1 MGDLIHGGVRFVPT
15 RAGIVNLW
23 DYRDQEFCF
32 ADGRLVLRG
41 PNGSGK
47 TKALE
52 VLFPFV
58 LDGRIEPRRL
68 NPFAGEERTMKS
80 NLLYRK
86 QESAYSYVWMEF
98 ARGSWTD
105 PEVVT
110 VGIGMR
116 ATRSADKVTRWY
128 FVADGRVGVDFS
140 LLDSE
145 DRPLTRKQL
154 AEQIGTDAIVDRPV
168 EYRAAIDARMFGL
181 GQQRYDQLINLILT
195 LRRPQLAKNLDPR
208 GLSQALTDGLRPLDE
223 QLILDAARSFSD
235 MEEVGRTLEGLVQ
248 ADTATRTFVNVY
260 RKYLAVQAKTD
271 VDQVRT
277 RLDAVT
283 HAATA
288 LHAASALRQR
298 RDTERAAAETR
309 ADDADRAYE
318 QALADRETLQRSS
331 AYEGKQQLDDL
342 ADAVRRL
349 ETSAAVHR
357 DKATKA
363 AQTVDQRAEEFER
376 AQAAVQHAAS
386 ALARGEDELRSAATE
401 AGIEWAALPEQAR
414 GDQLTTTVRSHAEER
429 DADVR
434 AVRRA
439 LTLVDTAATE
449 RTRAERAAQRAL
461 ELRDA
466 AAAELA
472 EAEAAV
478 TLARSDTAAALREW
492 WNTHRD
498 VYGPVREGLVEAL
511 EHALT
516 STGTEPTPAPTTG
529 GRKSR
534 KKSTAG
540 SEQSAPVSGP
550 IDAALRQSA
559 PGARGG
565 QAQHALDGDATPT
578 GPSRSTSATG
588 TASGE
593 PAAGSGNEFLTPA
606 EVLAERTEPLTED
619 IRARRL
625 HARSRADQSAAHLTE
640 LRAEQQ
646 RIAAERDDAPP
657 PFAARTADRAARPG
671 APLWRLV
678 RFAPHLTPASA
689 AGIEAAL
696 QAANLLDAWV
706 TPDADAPAHDSEQFL
721 LPLPPADRPTGPT
734 LADVLEVED
743 DTFGVPRT
751 TVADILGSIALHES
765 TSAGA
770 TAASNAGPKSGR
782 PGKDT
787 AVQGT
792 PDESR
797 PSAVPTTGP
806 HEIAATP
813 TPDSARTAEDPAAA
827 REGDSGHD
835 VTAPQESAATA
846 HATFAAHTT
855 HTAPGADSA
864 RGDDRAASGTD
875 SAQARAVSGA
885 DGVRAADPASLAAVA
900 AHPQLTV
907 TTGGHFRQGIQVGRH
922 TKSDAEFIGTTARA
936 RRRELRLAELA
947 AAIEATEAAIAE
959 AEAEAAA
966 ATAELTRI
974 TAAAKALPRTAAV
987 TAALRAV
994 SEAAGMLR
1002 SRSEATAQTERDLD
1016 QAIADC
1022 TAAEKKVRAIAADH
1036 RAPRD
1041 PAELD
1046 ALAAAVRHFEN
1057 AGTALLR
1064 LRGDHQREHER
1075 AREARDRLDESRDL
1089 AEAFAEEAE
1098 AARTGYEEQLR
1109 KLETLR
1115 EALGAGAADIDRELE
1130 AAREKIDAARAEQ
1143 KAARKAAHEA
1153 IEAVGSAEGAHRAAH
1168 DALGTALAELRTD
1181 VRTLAPYARP
1191 DLLTLLGARA
1201 ESRWPSSDAAWSTP
1215 EQLLYRIE
1223 NGDPEQQPQVLPPEV
1238 LELFENLS
1246 AATASVRAG
1255 EAARKS
1261 TRSAVT
1267 TALQEFDAAL
1277 AASRQDYRLHWDAAD
1292 GLTVVQVH
1300 DEHGLSALADFAER
1314 IAAARRD
1321 QELLLTDSER
1331 RILEDAL
1338 LTGLAQQIHER
1349 TGDARDLIAKMGA
1362 EMKQR
1367 HMSSGNTIGVHWVL
1381 ADTLS
1386 DPARAVCKILDR
1398 DSSELTAD
1406 DLSTIRS
1413 HFAAEIRAARA
1424 AHPERSFPEILA
1436 TTLDYRTWRVFSFT
1450 IITADGTEDRLTV
1463 ARHSALSG
1471 GEQSVSLHLP
1481 LFAAAHV
1488 MLDSA
1493 DPQAP
1498 RLLALDEAF
1507 AGVDDNGRSELLGLS
1522 VQFDLDLFMT
1532 GYDLWITYDHV
1543 PACAHYDLAHS
1554 AAENT
1559 VSATLLVWDAG
1570 DLLAEHDGTDLTT
1583 ALGSPNRRRTPHT
1596 IEGGIPLTVA

>member
-1 MGDLIHGGVRFVPT
+1 MADHIHGGVRFVPT
-15 RAGIVNLW
+15 RAGIINLW

-98 ARGSWTD
+98 ARGSWTG
-105 PEVVT
+105 PETVT
-110 VGIGMR
+110 IGIGMR
-116 ATRSADKVTRWY
+116 ATRSNDKVTRWY

-140 LLDSE
+140 LLGPD

-154 AEQIGTDAIVDRPV
+154 AEQIGSDAIVDRPV

-248 ADTATRTFVNVY
+248 ADTATRDFVNVY

-271 VDQVRT
+271 IDQVRV

-283 HAATA
+283 HSSTA
-288 LHAASALRQR
+288 LHAAAALRKR

-309 ADDADRAYE
+309 AEDADRAYE

-342 ADAVRRL
+342 AGAVRRL
-349 ETSAAVHR
+349 ETSAAVQS
-357 DKATKA
+357 DKALKSR
-363 AQTVDQRAEEFER
+363 QTVDQRLEESER
-376 AQAAVQHAAS
+376 AQAAVTNAAF
-386 ALARGEDELRSAATE
+386 ALSRGEDELRSAAAE
-401 AGIEWAALPEQAR
+401 AGIGWSALPESAR
-414 GDQLTTTVRSHAEER
+414 AEHLTTTVRSHAEER

-439 LTLVDTAATE
+439 LTLVDQAVTE
-449 RTRAERAAQRAL
+449 RTRAERAAQRAA
-461 ELRDA
+461 ELRES

-472 EAEAAV
+472 EAEAGVA
-478 TLARSDTAAALREW
+478 LARSNTAVSLRDWWDSHRAVYAPIRNGLFEALDGAFGHVGTEHAPRPASGGKKAAMGAGSRTGVDSAAQDGTGKAGGKRSATGPDGGGPVDTAA
-492 WNTHRD
+492 TGP
-498 VYGPVREGLVEAL
+498 GPVDAFDDGSV
-511 EHALT
+511 
-516 STGTEPTPAPTTG
+516 PA
-529 GRKSR
+529 
-534 KKSTAG
+534 
-540 SEQSAPVSGP
+540 
-550 IDAALRQSA
+550 
-559 PGARGG
+559 
-565 QAQHALDGDATPT
+565 
-578 GPSRSTSATG
+578 
-588 TASGE
+588 
-593 PAAGSGNEFLTPA
+593 TPA
-606 EVLAERTEPLTED
+606 EVLTERTEPLTEE
-619 IRARRL
+619 IRARRQE
-625 HARSRADQSAAHLTE
+625 SRARAAQATARAGE
-640 LRAEQQ
+640 LRAE
-646 RIAAERDDAPP
+646 RERVAAERDDAPP
-657 PFAARTADRAARPG
+657 AFAARTDARPDRAG

-678 RFAPHLTPASA
+678 RFADGVGAHEA

-706 TPDADAPAHDSEQFL
+706 CADAELPDHASDQFL
-721 LPLPPADRPTGPT
+721 TPLPQQLRPTGRT
-734 LADVLEVED
+734 LADVLVVED
-743 DTFGVPRT
+743 DSGTLTVPREI
-751 TVADILGSIALHES
+751 VSGILASIALHEV
-765 TSAGA
+765 AGSV
-770 TAASNAGPKSGR
+770 TAA
-782 PGKDT
+782 
-787 AVQGT
+787 
-792 PDESR
+792 
-797 PSAVPTTGP
+797 
-806 HEIAATP
+806 
-813 TPDSARTAEDPAAA
+813 
-827 REGDSGHD
+827 
-835 VTAPQESAATA
+835 
-846 HATFAAHTT
+846 
-855 HTAPGADSA
+855 
-864 RGDDRAASGTD
+864 
-875 SAQARAVSGA
+875 GA
-885 DGVRAADPASLAAVA
+885 DGKGRTVTGAEAQPVGAEG
-900 AHPQLTV
+900 QLTIA
-907 TTGGHFRQGIQVGRH
+907 TDGRFRQGVQVGRH
-922 TKSDAEFIGTTARA
+922 VKADAEFIGTTARA

-947 AAIEATEAAIAE
+947 AAIETAVGEADT
-959 AEAEAAA
+959 AAADEQA
-966 ATAELTRI
+966 ATAELGRI
-974 TAAAKALPRTAAV
+974 SAAAKALPRTTAV
-987 TAALRAV
+987 TAALRSVA
-994 SEAAGMLR
+994 EAAGMLR
-1002 SRSEATAQTERDLD
+1002 SRSEAAGQAERDLD
-1016 QAIADC
+1016 QAVAEYTNAD
-1022 TAAEKKVRAIAADH
+1022 KKVRAIAADH

-1057 AGTALLR
+1057 AGTGLLR

-1075 AREARDRLDESRDL
+1075 AREAGDRLEEAKDL

-1098 AARTGYEEQLR
+1098 AARAGYEEQLR

-1115 EALGAGAADIDRELE
+1115 EALGAGAADIDRELD
-1130 AAREKIDAARAEQ
+1130 AAREKIEAARAEQ
-1143 KAARKAAHEA
+1143 KAARKAAAEA
-1153 IEAVGSAEGAHRAAH
+1153 IEAVGTAEGAHRAAH
-1168 DALGTALAELRTD
+1168 DTLGTALTELLAD
-1181 VRTLAPYARP
+1181 VRHLAPYARP
-1191 DLLTLLGARA
+1191 DLLSLLGAPVD
-1201 ESRWPSSDAAWSTP
+1201 SRWPSSDAAWSTP

-1223 NGDPEQQPQVLPPEV
+1223 NGDPEQEPTVLPAEV
-1238 LELFENLS
+1238 SALFENLA

-1277 AASRQDYRLHWDAAD
+1277 TAARQDYRLHWDAAD

-1300 DEHGLSALADFAER
+1300 DDHGLSALADFAAR
-1314 IAAARRD
+1314 IGAARRD
-1321 QELLLTDSER
+1321 QELLLTDAER

-1349 TGDARDLIAKMGA
+1349 TCDARDLISRMGA
-1362 EMKQR
+1362 EMRQR
-1367 HMSSGNTIGVHWVL
+1367 RMSSGNTIGVHWVL
-1381 ADTLS
+1381 ADNLAE
-1386 DPARAVCKILDR
+1386 PARAVCKLLDR
-1398 DSSELTAD
+1398 DSAELTAE
-1406 DLSTIRS
+1406 DLSTIRAY
-1413 HFAAEIRAARA
+1413 FAAEIRTARA

-1436 TTLDYRTWRVFSFT
+1436 ATLDYRAWRVFSFT
-1450 IITADGTEDRLTV
+1450 IVTADGAEDRLTV

-1532 GYDLWITYDHV
+1532 GYDLWITYPHV

-1559 VSATLLVWDAG
+1559 VSATLLVWDSD

-1583 ALGSPNRRRTPHT
+1583 ALGSPNRRRLPHGLEGAIPMDEELET
-1596 IEGGIPLTVA
+1596 IS

>member
-1 MGDLIHGGVRFVPT
+1 MADLIHGGVRFVPT
-15 RAGIVNLW
+15 RAGIINLW

-32 ADGRLVLRG
+32 ADGRIVLRG

-98 ARGSWTD
+98 ARGSWDD
-105 PEVVT
+105 PETVT

-116 ATRSADKVTRWY
+116 ATRSSDKVTRWY

-140 LLDSE
+140 LLGPD

-154 AEQIGTDAIVDRPV
+154 AEQIGGDAIMDRPV

-248 ADTATRTFVNVY
+248 ADSATRAFVGVY

-271 VDQVRT
+271 VDQVRV

-283 HAATA
+283 HASTA
-288 LHAASALRQR
+288 LHAAAALRQR
-298 RDTERAAAETR
+298 RDGDRAAVETR
-309 ADDADRAYE
+309 AEDADRAYE

-349 ETSAAVHR
+349 ETSSAVHR
-357 DKATKA
+357 DKALKA
-363 AQTVDQRAEEFER
+363 RQTVDQRAQESER
-376 AQAAVQHAAS
+376 AQAAVQHASS
-386 ALARGEDELRSAATE
+386 ALSRGEDELRSAAEE
-401 AGIEWAALPEQAR
+401 AGIGWTALPEQAR
-414 GDQLTTTVRSHAEER
+414 TEHLTTTVRSHAEER

-439 LTLVDTAATE
+439 LTMVDAAVTE
-449 RTRAERAAQRAL
+449 RTRAERAAQRAT
-461 ELRDA
+461 ELREA
-466 AAAELA
+466 AGAELA
-472 EAEAAV
+472 QAEASV
-478 TLARSDTAAALREW
+478 VLARSDTAISLRDW
-492 WNTHRD
+492 WDTHRE
-498 VYGPVREGLVEAL
+498 VYSPIREGLFEAL
-511 EHALT
+511 NDALSHA
-516 STGTEPTPAPTTG
+516 GTEHLTPQRTSAA
-529 GRKSR
+529 
-534 KKSTAG
+534 AG
-540 SEQSAPVSGP
+540 M
-550 IDAALRQSA
+550 L
-559 PGARGG
+559 
-565 QAQHALDGDATPT
+565 
-578 GPSRSTSATG
+578 SATG
-588 TASGE
+588 ASAGGKGRSRKGAADSHGPDATAADGGDAGPSGA
-593 PAAGSGNEFLTPA
+593 AAGADRAASAPADEAAVLATPA
-606 EVLAERTEPLTED
+606 EVLADRTEPLTEE
-619 IRARRL
+619 IRTRRQEARA
-625 HARSRADQSAAHLTE
+625 HAAQAQARAAG
-640 LRAEQQ
+640 LRAEREQV
-646 RIAAERDDAPP
+646 AAERDDAPP
-657 PFAARTADRAARPG
+657 AFAARTDVRGERPG

-678 RFAPHLTPASA
+678 RFADKIDPAAA

-706 TPDADAPAHDSEQFL
+706 CADSELPEHASDQFL
-721 LPLPPADRPTGPT
+721 VPLPKAQRPTGRT
-734 LADVLEVED
+734 LADVLVVED
-743 DTFGVPRT
+743 DSDTLTVPRQ
-751 TVADILGSIALHES
+751 TVADVLASISLHE
-765 TSAGA
+765 A
-770 TAASNAGPKSGR
+770 TTKGSK
-782 PGKDT
+782 
-787 AVQGT
+787 
-792 PDESR
+792 
-797 PSAVPTTGP
+797 
-806 HEIAATP
+806 
-813 TPDSARTAEDPAAA
+813 AAA
-827 REGDSGHD
+827 GELL
-835 VTAPQESAATA
+835 TIAT
-846 HATFAAHTT
+846 
-855 HTAPGADSA
+855 
-864 RGDDRAASGTD
+864 
-875 SAQARAVSGA
+875 
-885 DGVRAADPASLAAVA
+885 DGCY
-900 AHPQLTV
+900 
-907 TTGGHFRQGIQVGRH
+907 RQGVQFGRH
-922 TKSDAEFIGTTARA
+922 LKGDAEFIGTTARA

-947 AAIEATEAAIAE
+947 AAIESAETAAEDANAQE
-959 AEAEAAA
+959 QA
-966 ATAELTRI
+966 ATAELARVS
-974 TAAAKALPRTAAV
+974 AAAKALPRTTAV

-1002 SRSEATAQTERDLD
+1002 SRSEAAGQAERDLD
-1016 QAIADC
+1016 QAVSEYSTAD
-1022 TAAEKKVRAIAADH
+1022 KKVRAIAADH
-1036 RAPRD
+1036 QAPRD

-1064 LRGDHQREHER
+1064 LRGDHQRENER
-1075 AREARDRLDESRDL
+1075 SRESGDRLDEANDL

-1098 AARTGYEEQLR
+1098 AARSGYEEQQR

-1130 AAREKIDAARAEQ
+1130 HARERIDAARAEQ
-1143 KAARKAAHEA
+1143 KSARKAAHEA
-1153 IEAVGSAEGAHRAAH
+1153 IEAVGTAEGAHRAAH
-1168 DALGTALAELRTD
+1168 DTLGTALTELLAD
-1181 VRTLAPYARP
+1181 VRHLAPYARP
-1191 DLLTLLGARA
+1191 DLLSLLGAPV

-1223 NGDPEQQPQVLPPEV
+1223 NGDPEQEPAVLPDDV
-1238 LELFENLS
+1238 AALFENL
-1246 AATASVRAG
+1246 ATATTSVRAG
-1255 EAARKS
+1255 EATRKT

-1277 AASRQDYRLHWDAAD
+1277 TAARQDYRLHWDAAD

-1300 DEHGLSALADFAER
+1300 DDHGLSALADFAER
-1314 IAAARRD
+1314 IGAARKD

-1349 TGDARDLIAKMGA
+1349 TSDARDLINRMGM

-1367 HMSSGNTIGVHWVL
+1367 RMSSGNTIGVHWVL

-1386 DPARAVCKILDR
+1386 EPARAVCKLLDR
-1398 DSSELTAD
+1398 DSSELVPD
-1406 DLSTIRS
+1406 DLATIRS

-1436 TTLDYRTWRVFSFT
+1436 ATLDYRTWRVFSFT

-1532 GYDLWITYDHV
+1532 GYDLWITYQHV
-1543 PACAHYDLAHS
+1543 PGCAHYDLAHS

-1559 VSATLLVWDAG
+1559 VSATLLVWDSD
-1570 DLLAEHDGTDLTT
+1570 DLLAEHDGSDLTA
-1583 ALGSPNRRRTPHT
+1583 ALGSPNRRRLPHRV
-1596 IEGGIPLTVA
+1596 EGAIALL

>member
-1 MGDLIHGGVRFVPT
+1 MSDLIHGGVRFVPT

-58 LDGRIEPRRL
+58 FDGRIEPRRL

-98 ARGSWTD
+98 ARGDWAE

-110 VGIGMR
+110 IGIGMR
-116 ATRSADKVTRWY
+116 ATRSQDKVTRWY

-140 LLDSE
+140 LLGPD

-154 AEQIGTDAIVDRPV
+154 AEQIGSDAIVDRPV

-248 ADTATRTFVNVY
+248 ADSATRAFVGVY

-271 VDQVRT
+271 IDQVRT

-283 HAATA
+283 HAGTA
-288 LHAASALRQR
+288 LHAAAALRQR
-298 RDTERAAAETR
+298 RDADRAAAETR
-309 ADDADRAYE
+309 AEDADRAYE
-318 QALADRETLQRSS
+318 QALSDRETLQRSS

-349 ETSAAVHR
+349 ETSSAVHR
-357 DKATKA
+357 DKALKA
-363 AQTVDQRAEEFER
+363 GQTVDQRAEESER
-376 AQAAVQHAAS
+376 ARAAVTHAAS
-386 ALARGEDELRSAATE
+386 ALARGEDELRSAAEE
-401 AGIEWAALPEQAR
+401 AGINWTALPEQAR
-414 GDQLTTTVRSHAEER
+414 ADHLTTTVRSHAEER

-439 LTLVDTAATE
+439 LTLVDQAANE
-449 RTRAERAAQRAL
+449 RTRAERAVQRAA
-461 ELRDA
+461 ELKDS

-472 EAEAAV
+472 EAEASVA
-478 TLARSDTAAALREW
+478 LARSNTALALRDW
-492 WNTHRD
+492 WDTHRD
-498 VYGPVREGLVEAL
+498 VYSPIRTGLYEAISD
-511 EHALT
+511 ALAQ
-516 STGTEPTPAPTTG
+516 TGTEP
-529 GRKSR
+529 
-534 KKSTAG
+534 
-540 SEQSAPVSGP
+540 
-550 IDAALRQSA
+550 
-559 PGARGG
+559 
-565 QAQHALDGDATPT
+565 
-578 GPSRSTSATG
+578 ATG
-588 TASGE
+588 DL
-593 PAAGSGNEFLTPA
+593 PATPA
-606 EVLAERTEPLTED
+606 EVLAERTEPLTEE
-619 IRARRL
+619 IRTRRQEARG
-625 HARSRADQSAAHLTE
+625 RAAQATE
-640 LRAEQQ
+640 LAGRLRTEREQV
-646 RIAAERDDAPP
+646 AAERDDAPP
-657 PFAARTADRAARPG
+657 AFAGRTDARTERSG

-678 RFAPHLTPASA
+678 RFADHVEAGDA

-706 TPDADAPAHDSEQFL
+706 CAQDELPAHASEQFL
-721 LPLPPADRPTGPT
+721 VPLPAAERPAGPT
-734 LADVLEVED
+734 LADVLVVED
-743 DTFGVPRT
+743 DSETLTVPRDI
-751 TVADILGSIALHES
+751 VAGVLASIALHRV
-765 TSAGA
+765 
-770 TAASNAGPKSGR
+770 AANGT
-782 PGKDT
+782 KDT
-787 AVQGT
+787 K
-792 PDESR
+792 
-797 PSAVPTTGP
+797 
-806 HEIAATP
+806 
-813 TPDSARTAEDPAAA
+813 PAAA
-827 REGDSGHD
+827 PRS
-835 VTAPQESAATA
+835 SASV
-846 HATFAAHTT
+846 AALEND
-855 HTAPGADSA
+855 G
-864 RGDDRAASGTD
+864 AASGTSTTGD
-875 SAQARAVSGA
+875 GAASSGSSRAKAEPAAASSTGGAAESGSGPHTVSGVEAQPVSLGGGAVVSA
-885 DGVRAADPASLAAVA
+885 DGRYRFGVL
-900 AHPQLTV
+900 
-907 TTGGHFRQGIQVGRH
+907 VGRH
-922 TKSDAEFIGTTARA
+922 FKGDAEFIGTTARA
-936 RRRELRLAELA
+936 RRRELRLVELA
-947 AAIEATEAAIAE
+947 AAISTAEQDALDAASEERTATED
-959 AEAEAAA
+959 
-966 ATAELTRI
+966 LGRI
-974 TAAAKALPRTAAV
+974 SAAAKALPRTTAI
-987 TAALRAV
+987 TAALRMV
-994 SEAAGMLR
+994 SEAAGVLR
-1002 SRSEATAQTERDLD
+1002 TRAEGTAQAERELD
-1016 QAIADC
+1016 QAVAEYAAAD
-1022 TAAEKKVRAIAADH
+1022 KKVRGIAADH
-1036 RAPRD
+1036 KVPRD

-1075 AREARDRLDESRDL
+1075 SREAGDRLEEAKDL

-1098 AARTGYEEQLR
+1098 AARSGYEEQQR

-1130 AAREKIDAARAEQ
+1130 LAREKIDAARAEQ

-1153 IEAVGSAEGAHRAAH
+1153 IEGVGAAEGAHRAAH
-1168 DALGTALAELRTD
+1168 AALGTALTELLAD
-1181 VRTLAPYARP
+1181 VRHLAPYARP
-1191 DLLTLLGARA
+1191 DLLSLLGAPA
-1201 ESRWPSSDAAWSTP
+1201 DSRWPSSDAAWSTP

-1223 NGDPEQQPQVLPPEV
+1223 NSDPEQEPKVLPDEV
-1238 LELFENLS
+1238 AALFENL
-1246 AATASVRAG
+1246 ATATASVRAG
-1255 EAARKS
+1255 DAARKS

-1277 AASRQDYRLHWDAAD
+1277 TAARQDYRLNWDAAD

-1300 DEHGLSALADFAER
+1300 DDHGLSSLADFAER
-1314 IAAARRD
+1314 INAARRD
-1321 QELLLTDSER
+1321 QELLLTDAER

-1349 TGDARDLIAKMGA
+1349 TSDARDLISRMGA

-1367 HMSSGNTIGVHWVL
+1367 RMSSGNTIGVHWVL
-1381 ADTLS
+1381 ADNL
-1386 DPARAVCKILDR
+1386 PEAARAVCKLLDR
-1398 DSSELTAD
+1398 DSADLTPD
-1406 DLSTIRS
+1406 DLSAIRA
-1413 HFAAEIRAARA
+1413 HFAAEIRSARA
-1424 AHPERSFPEILA
+1424 AHPERSYPEILA

-1450 IITADGTEDRLTV
+1450 IVTADGSEDRLTV
-1463 ARHSALSG
+1463 ARHSTLSG

-1532 GYDLWITYDHV
+1532 GYDLWITYPHV

-1559 VSATLLVWDAG
+1559 VSATLLVWDSD
-1570 DLLAEHDGTDLTT
+1570 DLLAEHDGSDLTA
-1583 ALGSPNRRRTPHT
+1583 ALGSPNRRRLPHGL
-1596 IEGGIPLTVA
+1596 EGAMPLDTELVPTS

>member
-1 MGDLIHGGVRFVPT
+1 MTDLIHGGIRFVPT

-47 TKALE
+47 TKGLE
-52 VLFPFV
+52 VLYPFV

-98 ARGSWTD
+98 ARGEWDD

-110 VGIGMR
+110 IGIGMR
-116 ATRSADKVTRWY
+116 ATRSSDKVTRWY

-140 LLDSE
+140 LLGPD

-154 AEQIGTDAIVDRPV
+154 AEQIGSDAIVDRPV
-168 EYRAAIDARMFGL
+168 EYRSAIDARMFGL

-235 MEEVGRTLEGLVQ
+235 MEEVGRTLEGLIQ
-248 ADTATRTFVNVY
+248 ADTATRTFVDVY

-271 VDQVRT
+271 IDQVRT

-283 HAATA
+283 HASTA
-288 LHAASALRQR
+288 LHAAAALRKR
-298 RDTERAAAETR
+298 RETDRAAAETR
-309 ADDADRAYE
+309 AEDADRAYE
-318 QALADRETLQRSS
+318 QALSDRETLQRSS

-342 ADAVRRL
+342 ADAVKRL
-349 ETSAAVHR
+349 ETSAAVHT
-357 DKATKA
+357 DKSLKA
-363 AQTVDQRAEEFER
+363 RQTVDQRNEESER
-376 AQAAVQHAAS
+376 ARSAVQHAAS
-386 ALARGEDELRSAATE
+386 ALSRGEDELRSAAEE
-401 AGIEWAALPEQAR
+401 AGIPWTDLPEQAR
-414 GDQLTTTVRSHAEER
+414 ADHLTTTVRSHAEER

-439 LTLVDTAATE
+439 LTLVDAAVTE
-449 RTRAERAAQRAL
+449 RTRAERAAQRAT
-461 ELRDA
+461 ELRDS

-472 EAEAAV
+472 ETEAAV
-478 TLARSDTAAALREW
+478 ALARSNTAASLREW
-492 WNTHRD
+492 WDTHRE
-498 VYGPVREGLVEAL
+498 VYSPIREGLFEAIDD
-511 EHALT
+511 ALGQV
-516 STGTEPTPAPTTG
+516 GTEQVA
-529 GRKSR
+529 
-534 KKSTAG
+534 
-540 SEQSAPVSGP
+540 V
-550 IDAALRQSA
+550 
-559 PGARGG
+559 
-565 QAQHALDGDATPT
+565 
-578 GPSRSTSATG
+578 
-588 TASGE
+588 
-593 PAAGSGNEFLTPA
+593 TPA
-606 EVLAERTEPLTED
+606 EVLAERTEPLTEEVRGRRQEART
-619 IRARRL
+619 RAAQGK
-625 HARSRADQSAAHLTE
+625 ARSAE
-640 LRAEQQ
+640 LRAEREQV
-646 RIAAERDDAPP
+646 AAERDDAPP
-657 PFAARTADRAARPG
+657 AFAARTDVRGEVPG

-678 RFAPHLTPASA
+678 RFADKVTPEAA

-696 QAANLLDAWV
+696 QASNLLDAWV
-706 TPDADAPAHDSEQFL
+706 CAGSELPAHASEQFL
-721 LPLPPADRPTGPT
+721 VPLPAKERPSGRT
-734 LADVLEVED
+734 LADVLVVED
-743 DTFGVPRT
+743 DSDTLTVPRQ
-751 TVADILGSIALHES
+751 TVADVLASIALHETATAKKKDS
-765 TSAGA
+765 SAG
-770 TAASNAGPKSGR
+770 
-782 PGKDT
+782 
-787 AVQGT
+787 
-792 PDESR
+792 
-797 PSAVPTTGP
+797 
-806 HEIAATP
+806 
-813 TPDSARTAEDPAAA
+813 
-827 REGDSGHD
+827 
-835 VTAPQESAATA
+835 
-846 HATFAAHTT
+846 
-855 HTAPGADSA
+855 
-864 RGDDRAASGTD
+864 
-875 SAQARAVSGA
+875 VSGA
-885 DGVRAADPASLAAVA
+885 AAQPVDGSLAIA
-900 AHPQLTV
+900 TD
-907 TTGGHFRQGIQVGRH
+907 GRFRQGVQVGRH
-922 TKSDAEFIGTTARA
+922 FKADAEFIGTTARA
-936 RRRELRLAELA
+936 RRRELRSAELA
-947 AAIEATEAAIAE
+947 AAIETAETEVATALAE
-959 AEAEAAA
+959 EQA
-966 ATAELTRI
+966 ATDELARI
-974 TAAAKALPRTAAV
+974 SAAAKALPRTTAV

-1002 SRSEATAQTERDLD
+1002 SRSEAAGQAERDLD
-1016 QAIADC
+1016 QAVAEYSAAD
-1022 TAAEKKVRAIAADH
+1022 KKVRAIAADH
-1036 RAPRD
+1036 KAPRD

-1046 ALAAAVRHFEN
+1046 ALAASVRHFEN

-1075 AREARDRLDESRDL
+1075 AREASDRLDESKDL

-1098 AARTGYEEQLR
+1098 AARSGYEEQLR

-1115 EALGAGAADIDRELE
+1115 EALGAGADDIDRELE
-1130 AAREKIDAARAEQ
+1130 LARERIDAARAEQ

-1153 IEAVGSAEGAHRAAH
+1153 IEGVGTAEGAHRAAH
-1168 DALGTALAELRTD
+1168 DTLGTALTELLAD
-1181 VRTLAPYARP
+1181 VRHLAPYARP
-1191 DLLTLLGARA
+1191 DLLSLLGAPP

-1223 NGDPEQQPQVLPPEV
+1223 NGDPEQEPKVLPDEV
-1238 LELFENLS
+1238 AELFENL
-1246 AATASVRAG
+1246 ATATSSVRAG

-1261 TRSAVT
+1261 TRSNVT

-1277 AASRQDYRLHWDAAD
+1277 AAARQDYRLHWDAAD

-1300 DEHGLSALADFAER
+1300 DDHGLSALADFAGR
-1314 IAAARRD
+1314 IGSARRD
-1321 QELLLTDSER
+1321 QELLLTDAER

-1349 TGDARDLIAKMGA
+1349 TSDARDLISRMGM

-1367 HMSSGNTIGVHWVL
+1367 RMSSGNTIGVHWVL
-1381 ADTLS
+1381 ADNLS
-1386 DPARAVCKILDR
+1386 EPARAVCKLLDR
-1398 DSSELTAD
+1398 DSSELTPE
-1406 DLSTIRS
+1406 DLSTIRAY
-1413 HFAAEIRAARA
+1413 FAAEIRTARA

-1436 TTLDYRTWRVFSFT
+1436 ATLDYRAWRVFSFT

-1532 GYDLWITYDHV
+1532 GYDLWITYPHV

-1559 VSATLLVWDAG
+1559 VSATLLVWDSA
-1570 DLLAEHDGTDLTT
+1570 DLLAEHDGTDLTA
-1583 ALGSPNRRRTPHT
+1583 ALGSPNRRRLPHGL
-1596 IEGGIPLTVA
+1596 EGAIPMDEELELTS

>member
-98 ARGSWTD
+98 ARGSWAD

-363 AQTVDQRAEEFER
+363 SQTVDQRAEEFER

-516 STGTEPTPAPTTG
+516 STGTEPAPAPAAS
-529 GRKSR
+529 GRKTR

-540 SEQSAPVSGP
+540 AEQSAPASGP
-550 IDAALRQSA
+550 ATELRQSA
-559 PGARGG
+559 PGTRGR
-565 QAQHALDGDATPT
+565 QPQHTLDGDATPT
-578 GPSRSTSATG
+578 ADTGPTDTLSATG
-588 TASGE
+588 A

-625 HARSRADQSAAHLTE
+625 HARTRADQSTAHLAE

-657 PFAARTADRAARPG
+657 PFAARTADRDARPG

-689 AGIEAAL
+689 AGVEAAL

-706 TPDADAPAHDSEQFL
+706 PPGSDIPAHDSEQFL
-721 LPLPPADRPTGPT
+721 LPLPSADRPTGPT

-751 TVADILGSIALHES
+751 TVADILASIALHES
-765 TSAGA
+765 T
-770 TAASNAGPKSGR
+770 TPPNAGTEAG
-782 PGKDT
+782 
-787 AVQGT
+787 
-792 PDESR
+792 
-797 PSAVPTTGP
+797 
-806 HEIAATP
+806 
-813 TPDSARTAEDPAAA
+813 
-827 REGDSGHD
+827 
-835 VTAPQESAATA
+835 
-846 HATFAAHTT
+846 
-855 HTAPGADSA
+855 
-864 RGDDRAASGTD
+864 AASGAD
-875 SAQARAVSGA
+875 NAQAPAASGA
-885 DGVRAADPASLAAVA
+885 DGARAADPASLAAVT
-900 AHPQLTV
+900 AHPRLTV
-907 TTGGHFRQGIQVGRH
+907 TTGGHFRQGIQLGRH

-947 AAIEATEAAIAE
+947 AAIEATEAANAE

-1075 AREARDRLDESRDL
+1075 TREARDRLDESRDL

>member
-1 MGDLIHGGVRFVPT
+1 MADLIHGGVRFVPT
-15 RAGIVNLW
+15 RAGIINLW

-58 LDGRIEPRRL
+58 FDGRIEPRRL

-98 ARGSWTD
+98 ARGSWSD
-105 PEVVT
+105 PETVT
-110 VGIGMR
+110 IGIGMR
-116 ATRSADKVTRWY
+116 ATRSSDKVTRWY

-140 LLDSE
+140 LLGPD

-154 AEQIGTDAIVDRPV
+154 AEQIGGDAIVDRPV
-168 EYRAAIDARMFGL
+168 EYRNAIDARMFGL

-248 ADTATRTFVNVY
+248 ADTATRAFVGVY

-283 HAATA
+283 HAGTA
-288 LHAASALRQR
+288 LHAAAALRKR
-298 RDTERAAAETR
+298 RDTERSAAETR
-309 ADDADRAYE
+309 AEDADRAYE
-318 QALADRETLQRSS
+318 QALSDRETLQRSS

-342 ADAVRRL
+342 ADAVKRL
-349 ETSAAVHR
+349 EASAAVHR

-363 AQTVDQRAEEFER
+363 GQTVDQRAEESER
-376 AQAAVQHAAS
+376 AQATITHAAS
-386 ALARGEDELRSAATE
+386 ALARGEDELRSAAEE
-401 AGIEWAALPEQAR
+401 AGINWSALPEQAR
-414 GDQLTTTVRSHAEER
+414 ADQLTTTVRSHAEER

-439 LTLVDTAATE
+439 LTLVDAAVTE
-449 RTRAERAAQRAL
+449 RTRAERATQRAT
-461 ELRDA
+461 ELREA

-472 EAEAAV
+472 QAEAKV
-478 TLARSDTAAALREW
+478 TLARSETAASLRDW
-492 WNTHRD
+492 WETHRD
-498 VYGPVREGLVEAL
+498 VYTPIRDGLFEAL
-511 EHALT
+511 DNALAT
-516 STGTEPTPAPTTG
+516 AGTEHSTAPTAHAAMAKTKG
-529 GRKSR
+529 GKRSAAATDTVSGAGAPTENDSR
-534 KKSTAG
+534 AAMQAGDPGASGAG
-540 SEQSAPVSGP
+540 SAGV
-550 IDAALRQSA
+550 
-559 PGARGG
+559 
-565 QAQHALDGDATPT
+565 
-578 GPSRSTSATG
+578 
-588 TASGE
+588 TA
-593 PAAGSGNEFLTPA
+593 TPA
-606 EVLAERTEPLTED
+606 EVLAERTEPLTEE
-619 IRARRL
+619 IRTRRQE
-625 HARSRADQSAAHLTE
+625 ARSRTAAALDRAAE
-640 LRAEQQ
+640 LRAEQKQ
-646 RIAAERDDAPP
+646 VAAERDDAPP
-657 PFAARTADRAARPG
+657 AFAARKDARADLPG

-678 RFAPHLTPASA
+678 RFADNVTPEAA

-706 TPDADAPAHDSEQFL
+706 CATDELPDHVSDQFL
-721 LPLPPADRPTGPT
+721 VPLPAKERPTGPT
-734 LADVLEVED
+734 LADVLVVED
-743 DTFGVPRT
+743 DSDALTVPRQV
-751 TVADILGSIALHES
+751 VADVLSSIALHDI
-765 TSAGA
+765 T
-770 TAASNAGPKSGR
+770 
-782 PGKDT
+782 
-787 AVQGT
+787 
-792 PDESR
+792 
-797 PSAVPTTGP
+797 
-806 HEIAATP
+806 
-813 TPDSARTAEDPAAA
+813 
-827 REGDSGHD
+827 
-835 VTAPQESAATA
+835 
-846 HATFAAHTT
+846 
-855 HTAPGADSA
+855 TAPGGSA
-864 RGDDRAASGTD
+864 RQAKKSQSHTAISDSGT
-875 SAQARAVSGA
+875 SGSTA
-885 DGVRAADPASLAAVA
+885 TAPDMAAVQPLSALEA
-900 AHPQLTV
+900 AAGIAVATD
-907 TTGGHFRQGIQVGRH
+907 GRYRQGVQVGRH
-922 TKSDAEFIGTTARA
+922 VKADAEFIGTTARA

-947 AAIEATEAAIAE
+947 AAIEA
-959 AEAEAAA
+959 AEAAA
-966 ATAELTRI
+966 GDARAEEQAATEELARI
-974 TAAAKALPRTAAV
+974 SAAAKALPRTTAV

-1002 SRSEATAQTERDLD
+1002 SRSEAAAQAERDLD
-1016 QAIADC
+1016 QAVAEY
-1022 TAAEKKVRAIAADH
+1022 TAADKKVRAIAADH

-1064 LRGDHQREHER
+1064 LRGDHLRENER
-1075 AREARDRLDESRDL
+1075 AREASDRLLEARDL

-1098 AARTGYEEQLR
+1098 AAKAGYEEQLR

-1130 AAREKIDAARAEQ
+1130 TAREKIDAARAEQ

-1153 IEAVGSAEGAHRAAH
+1153 IEGVGAAEGAHRAAH
-1168 DALGTALAELRTD
+1168 AALGTALTELLAD
-1181 VRTLAPYARP
+1181 VRHLAPYARA
-1191 DLLTLLGARA
+1191 DLLSLLGAPVD
-1201 ESRWPSSDAAWSTP
+1201 SRWPSSDAAWSTP

-1223 NGDPEQQPQVLPPEV
+1223 NSDPEQELKVLPDEV
-1238 LELFENLS
+1238 ATLFENLA

-1261 TRSAVT
+1261 TRTAVT

-1300 DEHGLSALADFAER
+1300 DEHGLSAVADFAER

-1338 LTGLAQQIHER
+1338 LTGLAQQIYER
-1349 TGDARDLIAKMGA
+1349 TCDARELISRMGH

-1381 ADTLS
+1381 ADTLPE
-1386 DPARAVCKILDR
+1386 PARAVCKLLDR
-1398 DSSELTAD
+1398 GATELSAD
-1406 DLSTIRS
+1406 DLSTIRA

-1436 TTLDYRTWRVFSFT
+1436 TTLDYRAWRVFSFT

-1532 GYDLWITYDHV
+1532 GYDLWITYPHV
-1543 PACAHYDLAHS
+1543 PGCAHYDLAHS

-1559 VSATLLVWDAG
+1559 VSATLLVWDSA
-1570 DLLAEHDGTDLTT
+1570 DLLAEHDGSDLAS
-1583 ALGSPNRRRTPHT
+1583 ALGSPNRRRLPHGL
-1596 IEGGIPLTVA
+1596 EGAIPLDAELELTS

>member
-98 ARGSWTD
+98 ARGSWAD

-363 AQTVDQRAEEFER
+363 SQTVDQRAEEFER

-516 STGTEPTPAPTTG
+516 STGTEPTPAPATG
-529 GRKSR
+529 GRKTR

-540 SEQSAPVSGP
+540 SEQSAPASGP
-550 IDAALRQSA
+550 AAELRQSA
-559 PGARGG
+559 PGTRGG
-565 QAQHALDGDATPT
+565 QPQHTLDGDATPT
-578 GPSRSTSATG
+578 ADTGPTATPSATG
-588 TASGE
+588 A
-593 PAAGSGNEFLTPA
+593 PAAGSGTEFLTPA

-625 HARSRADQSAAHLTE
+625 HARTRADQSTAQLAE

-657 PFAARTADRAARPG
+657 PFAARTADRDARPG

-678 RFAPHLTPASA
+678 RFAPHLAPASA
-689 AGIEAAL
+689 AGVEAAL

-706 TPDADAPAHDSEQFL
+706 TPDADVPAHDSEQFL

-765 TSAGA
+765 T
-770 TAASNAGPKSGR
+770 TPPNAGTEAG
-782 PGKDT
+782 
-787 AVQGT
+787 
-792 PDESR
+792 
-797 PSAVPTTGP
+797 
-806 HEIAATP
+806 
-813 TPDSARTAEDPAAA
+813 
-827 REGDSGHD
+827 
-835 VTAPQESAATA
+835 
-846 HATFAAHTT
+846 
-855 HTAPGADSA
+855 
-864 RGDDRAASGTD
+864 
-875 SAQARAVSGA
+875 AVSGA
-885 DGVRAADPASLAAVA
+885 DNAQAHAASGADGARAADPASLAAVA
-900 AHPQLTV
+900 AHPRLTV
-907 TTGGHFRQGIQVGRH
+907 TTGGHFRQGIQLGRH

-1075 AREARDRLDESRDL
+1075 TREARDRLDESRDL

-1130 AAREKIDAARAEQ
+1130 AARERIDAARAEQ

-1191 DLLTLLGARA
+1191 DLLTLLGAQA

>member
-1 MGDLIHGGVRFVPT
+1 MESIHGGVRFVPT

-58 LDGRIEPRRL
+58 FDGRIEPRRL

-98 ARGSWTD
+98 ARGRWDD

-116 ATRSADKVTRWY
+116 ATRSSDKVTRWY

-140 LLDSE
+140 LIGPD

-154 AEQIGTDAIVDRPV
+154 AEQIGTDAITDRPV
-168 EYRAAIDARMFGL
+168 DYRAAIDARMFGL
-181 GQQRYDQLINLILT
+181 GLQRYDQLINLILT

-208 GLSQALTDGLRPLDE
+208 GLSQALTDGLRPLDD

-248 ADTATRTFVNVY
+248 ADTATRAFVDVY
-260 RKYLAVQAKTD
+260 RKYLGVQAKSD
-271 VDQVRT
+271 VEQVRG
-277 RLDAVT
+277 RLETVT
-283 HAATA
+283 HTSTALFAATA
-288 LHAASALRQR
+288 LRER
-298 RDTERAAAETR
+298 REAERAAAETR
-309 ADDADRAYE
+309 AEEADRAYE

-363 AQTVDQRAEEFER
+363 QQAVDQRAAEAER
-376 AQAAVQHAAS
+376 GRAAVEAAAA
-386 ALARGEDELRSAATE
+386 ALSRGEDELRAAAEE
-401 AGIEWAALPEQAR
+401 AGIAWAALPEQAR
-414 GDQLTTTVRSHAEER
+414 AEQLTTTVRSHAEER

-434 AVRRA
+434 AVRQA
-439 LTLVDTAATE
+439 LSLVDTAAADRG
-449 RTRAERAAQRAL
+449 RTERAAQRAG
-461 ELRDA
+461 EQRDA
-466 AAAELA
+466 AAAALA
-472 EAEAAV
+472 EAEASV
-478 TLARSDTAAALREW
+478 TLARSNTAAALREW
-492 WNTHRD
+492 WEEHRE
-498 VYGPVREGLVEAL
+498 VLTPVRSGLFEAL
-511 EHALT
+511 
-516 STGTEPTPAPTTG
+516 
-529 GRKSR
+529 
-534 KKSTAG
+534 
-540 SEQSAPVSGP
+540 
-550 IDAALRQSA
+550 DAALA
-559 PGARGG
+559 EAGA
-565 QAQHALDGDATPT
+565 DTATTLP
-578 GPSRSTSATG
+578 
-588 TASGE
+588 
-593 PAAGSGNEFLTPA
+593 

-619 IRARRL
+619 LRARRQQ
-625 HARSRADQSAAHLTE
+625 ARAAATQAAERAAA
-640 LRAEQQ
+640 LRAEHRQV
-646 RIAAERDDAPP
+646 AAEQDDAPP
-657 PFAARTADRAARPG
+657 LSAARTDTRDGRAG

-678 RFAPHLTPASA
+678 RFADDVGPERA
-689 AGIEAAL
+689 AAVEAAL
-696 QAANLLDAWV
+696 QGANLLDAWV
-706 TPDADAPAHDSEQFL
+706 SAAADLPPHESDQFL
-721 LPLPPADRPTGPT
+721 VPLPPAARPAGPT
-734 LADVLEVED
+734 LADVLVVEED
-743 DTFGVPRT
+743 
-751 TVADILGSIALHES
+751 
-765 TSAGA
+765 
-770 TAASNAGPKSGR
+770 
-782 PGKDT
+782 
-787 AVQGT
+787 
-792 PDESR
+792 
-797 PSAVPTTGP
+797 SAVPRQLVADVLAS
-806 HEIAATP
+806 IAFG
-813 TPDSARTAEDPAAA
+813 DIESDPA
-827 REGDSGHD
+827 
-835 VTAPQESAATA
+835 T
-846 HATFAAHTT
+846 
-855 HTAPGADSA
+855 
-864 RGDDRAASGTD
+864 RAA
-875 SAQARAVSGA
+875 VGA
-885 DGVRAADPASLAAVA
+885 DGR
-900 AHPQLTV
+900 
-907 TTGGHFRQGIQVGRH
+907 FRQGVQVGRH
-922 TKSDAEFIGTTARA
+922 TKPHAEFIGATARA
-936 RRRELRLAELA
+936 RRRDLRLAELTTAVESAEQDEA
-947 AAIEATEAAIAE
+947 AARAE
-959 AEAEAAA
+959 EQA
-966 ATAELTRI
+966 ATAELARI
-974 TAAAKALPRTAAV
+974 SAAAKALPRTHGV

-1002 SRSEATAQTERDLD
+1002 SRSETAAQAERDLD
-1016 QAIADC
+1016 QAVAEFGAAD
-1022 TAAEKKVRAIAADH
+1022 KKVRAVAAAH

-1046 ALAAAVRHFEN
+1046 ALAAAIRHFEN
-1057 AGTALLR
+1057 TGTALLR

-1075 AREARDRLDESRDL
+1075 AREADDRLAESRDL

-1098 AARTGYEEQLR
+1098 AARAGYEEQLR

-1115 EALGAGAADIDRELE
+1115 EALGAGAADIDRDLE
-1130 AAREKIDAARAEQ
+1130 QARARIDAARAEQ
-1143 KAARKAAHEA
+1143 KAARKAAADA
-1153 IEAVGSAEGAHRAAH
+1153 IEGVGTAEGAYRAAH
-1168 DALGTALAELRTD
+1168 DSLGTALTELLAD
-1181 VRTLAPYARP
+1181 VKKLAPYARP
-1191 DLLTLLGARA
+1191 DLLSLLGAP
-1201 ESRWPSSDAAWSTP
+1201 ENSRWPSSDAAWSTP

-1223 NGDPEQQPQVLPPEV
+1223 TTGPGGNELRVLPDDV
-1238 LELFENLS
+1238 HELFENLS
-1246 AATASVRAG
+1246 AATSGVRAG

-1267 TALQEFDAAL
+1267 SALQEFDAAL
-1277 AASRQDYRLHWDAAD
+1277 AAARQDYRLQWDAAD

-1300 DEHGLSALADFAER
+1300 DDQGAAALADFADR
-1314 IAAARRD
+1314 IAAARSD
-1321 QELLLTDSER
+1321 QELLLTDAER

-1349 TGDARDLIAKMGA
+1349 TCDARDLITRMGS

-1367 HMSSGNTIGVHWVL
+1367 RMSSGNTIGVHWVL
-1381 ADTLS
+1381 ADNLS
-1386 DPARAVCKILDR
+1386 ESARAVCKLLDR
-1398 DSSELTAD
+1398 DAS
-1406 DLSTIRS
+1406 DLAPEDLATIRA

-1424 AHPERSFPEILA
+1424 AHPERSYPEILA

-1450 IITADGTEDRLTV
+1450 LVTADGTEDRLTV

-1522 VQFDLDLFMT
+1522 VDFDLDLFMT

-1559 VSATLLVWDAG
+1559 VSATLLVWDSK
-1570 DLLAEHDGTDLTT
+1570 DLLAEHDGSDLTA

-1596 IEGGIPLTVA
+1596 VEGGITFDEALAPSS

>member
-1 MGDLIHGGVRFVPT
+1 MDLIHGGVRFVPT

-58 LDGRIEPRRL
+58 FDGRIEPRRL

-98 ARGSWTD
+98 ARGRWSD
-105 PEVVT
+105 PEIVT

-116 ATRSADKVTRWY
+116 ATKSNDKVTRWY

-140 LLDSE
+140 LIGPD

-168 EYRAAIDARMFGL
+168 DYRAAIDARMFGL
-181 GQQRYDQLINLILT
+181 GIQRYDQLINLILT

-248 ADTATRTFVNVY
+248 ADTATRAFVDVY
-260 RKYLAVQAKTD
+260 RKYLGVQAKSD
-271 VDQVRT
+271 VDQVRA
-277 RLDAVT
+277 RLDAVNHAST
-283 HAATA
+283 ALFAATA
-288 LHAASALRQR
+288 LRER
-298 RDTERAAAETR
+298 RESERGAAEVR
-309 ADDADRAYE
+309 AEEADRAYE
-318 QALADRETLQRSS
+318 QALSDRETLQRSS

-349 ETSAAVHR
+349 ESSAAVHR

-363 AQTVDQRAEEFER
+363 RQAVDQRAGEAER
-376 AQAAVQHAAS
+376 ARSAVESAAA
-386 ALARGEDELRSAATE
+386 ALARGEEELRAAAEE
-401 AGIEWAALPEQAR
+401 AGIAWAALPEQAR

-434 AVRRA
+434 AVRQA
-439 LTLVDTAATE
+439 LTLVDAAAAD
-449 RTRAERAAQRAL
+449 RARAERAAQRAT
-461 ELRDA
+461 EGRDTA
-466 AAAELA
+466 AAALA

-478 TLARSDTAAALREW
+478 TLARADTAAALRDW
-492 WNTHRD
+492 WERHREIHE
-498 VYGPVREGLVEAL
+498 PVRAGLFEAL
-511 EHALT
+511 
-516 STGTEPTPAPTTG
+516 
-529 GRKSR
+529 
-534 KKSTAG
+534 
-540 SEQSAPVSGP
+540 
-550 IDAALRQSA
+550 DAALA
-559 PGARGG
+559 DAGT
-565 QAQHALDGDATPT
+565 GDAPT
-578 GPSRSTSATG
+578 
-588 TASGE
+588 
-593 PAAGSGNEFLTPA
+593 LA
-606 EVLAERTEPLTED
+606 EVLSERTEPLTEQ
-619 IRARRL
+619 IRTRRQQAR
-625 HARSRADQSAAHLTE
+625 AT
-640 LRAEQQ
+640 AEQATARAAAIHTEQ
-646 RIAAERDDAPP
+646 QQVAAEKDDAPP
-657 PFAARTADRAARPG
+657 SFAARTDNRTARTG

-678 RFAPHLTPASA
+678 RFADAVTPEQA
-689 AGIEAAL
+689 AGLEAAL
-696 QAANLLDAWV
+696 QAANLLDGWV
-706 TPDADAPAHDSEQFL
+706 CPDSELPHHDSDQFL
-721 LPLPPADRPTGPT
+721 IPLPPEQRPSGRT
-734 LADVLEVED
+734 LADVLVVED
-743 DTFGVPRT
+743 DSDALTVPRQA
-751 TVADILGSIALHES
+751 VADVLASIALS
-765 TSAGA
+765 DSNSPDGASPASGSPGDTTPASGALGGASPASGAPGDTSLASGAPGEAGA
-770 TAASNAGPKSGR
+770 P
-782 PGKDT
+782 
-787 AVQGT
+787 
-792 PDESR
+792 
-797 PSAVPTTGP
+797 
-806 HEIAATP
+806 
-813 TPDSARTAEDPAAA
+813 
-827 REGDSGHD
+827 
-835 VTAPQESAATA
+835 
-846 HATFAAHTT
+846 
-855 HTAPGADSA
+855 
-864 RGDDRAASGTD
+864 
-875 SAQARAVSGA
+875 VSVAA
-885 DGVRAADPASLAAVA
+885 DGRY
-900 AHPQLTV
+900 
-907 TTGGHFRQGIQVGRH
+907 RQGVQLGRH
-922 TKSDAEFIGTTARA
+922 TKPHAEFIGATARA
-936 RRRELRLAELA
+936 RRRELRLADLA
-947 AAIEATEAAIAE
+947 GALEEAEQAERAARAEEESATEA
-959 AEAEAAA
+959 
-966 ATAELTRI
+966 LSRI
-974 TAAAKALPRTAAV
+974 STAAKALPRASAV

-1002 SRSEATAQTERDLD
+1002 SRSEAATQAERDLD
-1016 QAIADC
+1016 QAVAEF
-1022 TAAEKKVRAIAADH
+1022 TAADKKVRSVAATH

-1046 ALAAAVRHFEN
+1046 ALAAAIRHFEN
-1057 AGTALLR
+1057 TGTALLR
-1064 LRGDHQREHER
+1064 LRGDQLREAER
-1075 AREARDRLDESRDL
+1075 AREADDRMAESRDL
-1089 AEAFAEEAE
+1089 VEAFAEEAE

-1130 AAREKIDAARAEQ
+1130 QARERIEAARAEQ
-1143 KAARKAAHEA
+1143 KSARKAAADA
-1153 IEAVGSAEGAHRAAH
+1153 IEGVGTAEGAYRAAH
-1168 DALGTALAELRTD
+1168 DALGTALTELLAD
-1181 VRTLAPYARP
+1181 VKHLAPYARP
-1191 DLLTLLGARA
+1191 DLLSLLGAP
-1201 ESRWPSSDAAWSTP
+1201 EDGRWPASEAAWSTP

-1223 NGDPEQQPQVLPPEV
+1223 TGGPRAEPRVLPDEV
-1238 LELFENLS
+1238 HELFESLS
-1246 AATASVRAG
+1246 AATTSVRAG

-1267 TALQEFDAAL
+1267 AALQEFDAAL
-1277 AASRQDYRLHWDAAD
+1277 AAARQDYRLQWDAAD

-1300 DEHGLSALADFAER
+1300 DDQGVAALADFADR
-1314 IAAARRD
+1314 IGRARAD
-1321 QELLLTDSER
+1321 QELLLTDAER

-1349 TGDARDLIAKMGA
+1349 TCDARDLITRMGS

-1367 HMSSGNTIGVHWVL
+1367 RMSSGNTIGVHWVL
-1381 ADTLS
+1381 ADNLS
-1386 DPARAVCKILDR
+1386 ESARAVCKLLDR
-1398 DSSELTAD
+1398 DASDLGPD
-1406 DLSTIRS
+1406 DLATIRAQ
-1413 HFAAEIRAARA
+1413 FAAEIRTARA
-1424 AHPERSFPEILA
+1424 AHPERSYPEILA

-1450 IITADGTEDRLTV
+1450 LITADGTEDRLTV

-1522 VQFDLDLFMT
+1522 VDFDLDLFMT

-1559 VSATLLVWDAG
+1559 VSATLLVWDSK
-1570 DLLAEHDGTDLTT
+1570 DLLAEHDGSDLTE

-1596 IEGGIPLTVA
+1596 VEGGITFDEAMEPA